1 MILVIAEGKISL
13 DIDETGN
20 EVKRKVYGKVLNEG

>member
-13 DIDETGN
+13 DIDETEN